1 MKKCI
6 LILGLFLSLSTNAW
20 ADVCYNINETV
31 AKKAVGILKTQK
43 EIYQY
48 CSICHNAES
57 QTLKVHD
64 IKDNNPIY
72 VNGIALDLAH
82 TYYKQNNKFVNLGI
96 ASGCIEAGEYNIAA
110 ELDALPTIH
119 RTKERDKEQAHAKTQ
134 EIFEKCINDVKINDN
149 ITTADMIRQNTEIND
164 CLENAIKAEIKKGFN
179 AEQQEKMLEYM
190 KQIREAALKFYFGV
204 YTENKYCYG
213 ACGSMTNILS
223 HSDEGKILVDMLER
237 LIYLNIS
244 KNGY

>member
-6 LILGLFLSLSTNAW
+6 LILALILSLCANAW
-20 ADVCYNINETV
+20 ADVCYNVNKTV
-31 AKKAVGILKTQK
+31 AKKAIGILKTQK

-48 CSICHNAES
+48 CSICHDAES

-110 ELDALPTIH
+110 ELDALPTIY
-119 RTKERDKEQAHAKTQ
+119 RTKENDKEQARVQTQ

-164 CLENAIKAEIKKGFN
+164 CLENAIKAEIKKCFN

-204 YTENKYCYG
+204 YTKNKYCYG

>member
-6 LILGLFLSLSTNAW
+6 LILGLFLSLVANAQ
-20 ADVCYNINETV
+20 ADVCYHINETV
-31 AKKAVGILKTQK
+31 AKKAVGIIKIQK

-48 CSICHNAES
+48 CSICADAEP
-57 QTLKVHD
+57 QTLEVHD

-110 ELDALPTIH
+110 ELDDLPTIH

-134 EIFEKCINDVKINDN
+134 EIFEKCVNNAKINDN
-149 ITTADMIRQNTEIND
+149 VTTADMIRQNTEIND

-179 AEQQEKMLEYM
+179 AEQQEKMLEYV
-190 KQIREAALKFYFGV
+190 KQIREVALKFYFGV

-213 ACGSMTNILS
+213 VCGSMTNILPY
-223 HSDEGKILVDMLER
+223 SDEGKILADILER

>member
-1 MKKCI
+1 MQK
-6 LILGLFLSLSTNAW
+6 LVLLLGLFLSFSANAW

-48 CSICHNAES
+48 CSICADAES

-72 VNGIALDLAH
+72 VNDIALDLAH

-134 EIFEKCINDVKINDN
+134 EIFEKCINDIKINDN
-149 ITTADMIRQNTEIND
+149 ITAADMKR
-164 CLENAIKAEIKKGFN
+164 
-179 AEQQEKMLEYM
+179 
-190 KQIREAALKFYFGV
+190 
-204 YTENKYCYG
+204 
-213 ACGSMTNILS
+213 
-223 HSDEGKILVDMLER
+223 
-237 LIYLNIS
+237 
-244 KNGY
+244 

>member
-6 LILGLFLSLSTNAW
+6 LILALILSLCANAW
-20 ADVCYNINETV
+20 ADVCYNVNKTV
-31 AKKAVGILKTQK
+31 AKKAIGILKTQK

-48 CSICHNAES
+48 CSICHDAES

-110 ELDALPTIH
+110 ELDALPTIY
-119 RTKERDKEQAHAKTQ
+119 RTKENDKEQARVQTQ

-204 YTENKYCYG
+204 YTKNKYCYG